1 MPLRL
6 RDLFKL
12 TENIENLIQW
22 LFQLGLVL
30 ELSGGSCKFCDK
42 GRFGLRKD
50 SSFSTDQCCWRCSNK
65 ACGKKVSI
73 RQGSW
78 FSKSNLSLETIVFLT
93 YFWVYRAEQEFVKHE
108 LGISHTTIVDWYN
121 FSREVCISILEV
133 YSRQIGGPGKVVEID
148 ESKFGKRKFHKGRRV
163 DGVWV
168 FGGIQ
173 RDTKE
178 CFFKCVAD
186 RSAYTLVSI
195 ISENILPGTTVISDC
210 WKAYSSL
217 NSEGFSHLTVNQSV
231 NFVDPETSAH
241 TNTIESTWRALKKPL
256 PKHGTTKS
264 LYDTYFAQYCVRRQF
279 LIDKEDPFL
288 EFLQLIKK
296 VYQPSF
302 V

>member
-30 ELSGGSCKFCDK
+30 ELSSVSCKFCDK
-42 GRFGLRKD
+42 GWFGLRKD

-121 FSREVCISILEV
+121 FSGEVCISILEV

-168 FGGIQ
+168 LGGIQ

-186 RSAYTLVSI
+186 RTANTLVSI
-195 ISENILPGTTVISDC
+195 ITR
-210 WKAYSSL
+210 K
-217 NSEGFSHLTVNQSV
+217 
-231 NFVDPETSAH
+231 
-241 TNTIESTWRALKKPL
+241 
-256 PKHGTTKS
+256 
-264 LYDTYFAQYCVRRQF
+264 YFARINSYF
-279 LIDKEDPFL
+279 
-288 EFLQLIKK
+288 
-296 VYQPSF
+296 
-302 V
+302 

>member
-12 TENIENLIQW
+12 TENIENLIKW

-30 ELSGGSCKFCDK
+30 ELSGVSCKFCDK
-42 GRFGLRKD
+42 VRFGLRKD
-50 SSFSTDQCCWRCSNK
+50 SSFSIDQCCWHCSNK

-73 RQGSW
+73 TQGSW

-108 LGISHTTIVDWYN
+108 LGISHTTIFDWYY

-148 ESKFGKRKFHKGRRV
+148 KSKFGKRKFHKGRRV

-178 CFFKCVAD
+178 C
-186 RSAYTLVSI
+186 L
-195 ISENILPGTTVISDC
+195 
-210 WKAYSSL
+210 
-217 NSEGFSHLTVNQSV
+217 SV
-231 NFVDPETSAH
+231 
-241 TNTIESTWRALKKPL
+241 
-256 PKHGTTKS
+256 
-264 LYDTYFAQYCVRRQF
+264 
-279 LIDKEDPFL
+279 
-288 EFLQLIKK
+288 
-296 VYQPSF
+296 
-302 V
+302 